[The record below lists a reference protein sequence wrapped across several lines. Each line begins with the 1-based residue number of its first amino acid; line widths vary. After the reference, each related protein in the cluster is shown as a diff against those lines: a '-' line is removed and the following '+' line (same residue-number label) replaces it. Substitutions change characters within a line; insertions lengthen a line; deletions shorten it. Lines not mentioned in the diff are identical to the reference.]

1 MAFTESIFFFL
12 YVFASFF
19 TIVNPIQA
27 TLTFVA
33 LTTGITSE
41 ERKGIAFRTTTIAF
55 IIALLFAIGGNL
67 ILQFF
72 GITVDSL
79 RVAGGIL
86 LFLVAI
92 DMLKGEREQK
102 KVTDAELQDATYR
115 EDISVFP
122 LATPLLTGPGAI
134 TTVIVQM
141 GDAVN
146 ILEKVFV
153 LGALVLTFAATYLI
167 LRSAEYID
175 RVLGVTGIMVM
186 TRIQG
191 LILGAIAVTFVATGA
206 WNIFIYLKSVSI

>member
-33 LTTGITSE
+33 LTTGITPE
-41 ERKGIAFRTTTIAF
+41 ERKGIAFRTTAIAF

-146 ILEKVFV
+146 ILEKALV

-167 LRSAEYID
+167 LRSAEYVD

-206 WNIFIYLKSVSI
+206 WNIFIYLKGVSI

>member
-41 ERKGIAFRTTTIAF
+41 ERKGIAFRTTAIAF

-102 KVTDAELQDATYR
+102 KVTDAELQDASYQ

-146 ILEKVFV
+146 ILEKALV

-175 RVLGVTGIMVM
+175 KVLGVTGIMVM

-206 WNIFIYLKSVSI
+206 WNIFIYLKGVSI

>member
-1 MAFTESIFFFL
+1 MAFADSIFFFL

-27 TLTFVA
+27 TLTFVT

-41 ERKGIAFRTTTIAF
+41 ERKGIAFRTTAIAF

-206 WNIFIYLKSVSI
+206 WNIFIYLKGATS

>member
-1 MAFTESIFFFL
+1 MAFADFVFFFL

-27 TLTFVA
+27 TITFITLTPGTD
-33 LTTGITSE
+33 LE
-41 ERKGIAFRTTTIAF
+41 DRRKISLHTTTVAF
-55 IIALLFAIGGNL
+55 IIALLFAIGGDL

-92 DMLKGEREQK
+92 DMLKGEKEHK
-102 KVTDAELQDATYR
+102 KVTAAELEDANLR
-115 EDISVFP
+115 KDISVFP
-122 LATPLLTGPGAI
+122 LAMPLLTGPGAI

-141 GDAVN
+141 GDASS
-146 ILEKVFV
+146 IFQK
-153 LGALVLTFAATYLI
+153 ALVILALTLTFAATYLI
-167 LRSAEYID
+167 LRSSEYID
-175 RVLGVTGIMVM
+175 RVLGMTGIMVM

-191 LILGAIAVTFVATGA
+191 LILGAIAVNFVANGA
-206 WNIFIYLKSVSI
+206 WNIFISLKGAHP

>member
-1 MAFTESIFFFL
+1 MALVDFNFYFL

-27 TLTFVA
+27 TITFITLTPVA
-33 LTTGITSE
+33 SSE
-41 ERKGIAFRTTTIAF
+41 ERKRITLRTTSVAF
-55 IIALLFAIGGNL
+55 AIALLFAVGGDL

-79 RVAGGIL
+79 RVAGGVL

-92 DMLKGEREQK
+92 DMLRGEKEHK
-102 KVTDAELQDATYR
+102 KVTEAELQDANLR

-122 LATPLLTGPGAI
+122 LAMPLLTGPGAI

-141 GDAVN
+141 GTALT
-146 ILEKVFV
+146 IFQKALV
-153 LGALVLTFAATYLI
+153 LAALVLTFAATYLI
-167 LRSAEYID
+167 LRSSEYID
-175 RVLGVTGIMVM
+175 KALGVTGIMVL

-191 LILGAIAVTFVATGA
+191 LVLGAIAVNFVAMGA
-206 WNIFIYLKSVSI
+206 WNIFVSLRGVSP

>member
-1 MAFTESIFFFL
+1 MAFADSIFFFL

-41 ERKGIAFRTTTIAF
+41 ERKSMAFRTTAIAF

-102 KVTDAELQDATYR
+102 KVTDAELRDATYR

-141 GDAVN
+141 GDAMN
-146 ILEKVFV
+146 ILEKVLV

-167 LRSAEYID
+167 LRSAEYVD

-191 LILGAIAVTFVATGA
+191 LILGAIAVTFVATGV
-206 WNIFIYLKSVSI
+206 WNIFIYLKGTIP

>member
-41 ERKGIAFRTTTIAF
+41 ERKGIAFRTTAIAF

-146 ILEKVFV
+146 ILEKALV

-191 LILGAIAVTFVATGA
+191 LILGAIAVTFVATGV
-206 WNIFIYLKSVSI
+206 WNIFIYLRGTIP

>member
-1 MAFTESIFFFL
+1 MACADSIFFFL

-41 ERKGIAFRTTTIAF
+41 ERKSMAFRTTAIAF

-102 KVTDAELQDATYR
+102 KVTDAELRDATYR

-141 GDAVN
+141 GDAMN
-146 ILEKVFV
+146 ILEKVLV

-167 LRSAEYID
+167 LRSAEYVD

-191 LILGAIAVTFVATGA
+191 LILGAIAVNFVATGA
-206 WNIFIYLKSVSI
+206 WNIFIYLKGTV

>member
-1 MAFTESIFFFL
+1 MAFADFIFFFV

-27 TLTFVA
+27 TITFVT
-33 LTTGITSE
+33 LTAGTSSE
-41 ERKGIAFRTTTIAF
+41 ERKSMSLRTTFIAF
-55 IIALLFAIGGNL
+55 IIALFFAIGGDL

-102 KVTDAELQDATYR
+102 KVTEAEMQDASLR

-141 GDAVN
+141 GDA
-146 ILEKVFV
+146 LTFLQK
-153 LGALVLTFAATYLI
+153 ALVIIALILTFAATYII
-167 LRSAEYID
+167 LRFSEYID

-191 LILGAIAVTFVATGA
+191 LVLGAIAVNFVATGA
-206 WNIFIYLKSVSI
+206 WNIFIFLKSASS

>member
-1 MAFTESIFFFL
+1 MAFVDSIFFFL

-27 TLTFVA
+27 TLTFVT

-41 ERKGIAFRTTTIAF
+41 ERKGIAFRTTAIAF

-102 KVTDAELQDATYR
+102 KVTEAELRDATYR

-146 ILEKVFV
+146 ILEKALV
-153 LGALVLTFAATYLI
+153 LGALVLTFGATYLI
-167 LRSAEYID
+167 LRSSEYID

-206 WNIFIYLKSVSI
+206 WNIFIYLKGTIP

>member
-1 MAFTESIFFFL
+1 MAFADGIIFFL

-19 TIVNPIQA
+19 TIVNPLQA
-27 TLTFVA
+27 TITFVT
-33 LTTGITSE
+33 LTSGTSSE
-41 ERKGIAFRTTTIAF
+41 ERKGMSLRTTFIAF
-55 IIALLFAIGGNL
+55 IIALLFAIGGDL

-102 KVTDAELQDATYR
+102 KVTDAELQDANLR

-141 GDAVN
+141 GDALT
-146 ILEKVFV
+146 ILQKVLV
-153 LGALVLTFAATYLI
+153 ITALILTFAATYII
-167 LRSAEYID
+167 LRSSEYID
-175 RVLGVTGIMVM
+175 KVLGVTGIMVM
-186 TRIQG
+186 SRIQG
-191 LILGAIAVTFVATGA
+191 LVLGAIAVNFVATGA
-206 WNIFIYLKSVSI
+206 WNIFISLKGA

>member
-41 ERKGIAFRTTTIAF
+41 ERKGIAFHTTAIAF

-146 ILEKVFV
+146 ILEKALV

-206 WNIFIYLKSVSI
+206 WNIFIYLKGATS

>member
-1 MAFTESIFFFL
+1 MASVDFIFYFL

-27 TLTFVA
+27 TITFITLTPVA
-33 LTTGITSE
+33 SSE
-41 ERKGIAFRTTTIAF
+41 ERRRISLRTTSVAF
-55 IIALLFAIGGNL
+55 VIALLFAVGGNL

-79 RVAGGIL
+79 RVAGGVL

-92 DMLKGEREQK
+92 DMLKGEKEQK

-141 GDAVN
+141 GDAMN
-146 ILEKVFV
+146 ILEKTLV

-206 WNIFIYLKSVSI
+206 WNIFIYLKGVSI

>member
-33 LTTGITSE
+33 LTTGITSG
-41 ERKGIAFRTTTIAF
+41 ERKGIAFRTTAIAF

-146 ILEKVFV
+146 ILEKALV

-206 WNIFIYLKSVSI
+206 WNIFIYLKGTIP

>member
-41 ERKGIAFRTTTIAF
+41 ERKGIAFRTTAIAF

-146 ILEKVFV
+146 ILEKALV

-206 WNIFIYLKSVSI
+206 WNIFIYLKGTIP

>member
-1 MAFTESIFFFL
+1 MAFADSIFFFL

-41 ERKGIAFRTTTIAF
+41 ERKGIAFRTTAIAF

-102 KVTDAELQDATYR
+102 KVTDAELQDASYR

-146 ILEKVFV
+146 ILEKALV

-206 WNIFIYLKSVSI
+206 WNIFIYLKGTIP

>member
-41 ERKGIAFRTTTIAF
+41 ERKGIAFHTTAIAF

-146 ILEKVFV
+146 ILEKALV
-153 LGALVLTFAATYLI
+153 LGALVLTFGATYLI
-167 LRSAEYID
+167 LRSSEYID

-206 WNIFIYLKSVSI
+206 WNIFIYLKGTIP

>member
-1 MAFTESIFFFL
+1 MAFADSIFFFL

-41 ERKGIAFRTTTIAF
+41 ERKSMAFRTTAIAF

-102 KVTDAELQDATYR
+102 KVTDAELRDATYR

-141 GDAVN
+141 GDAMN
-146 ILEKVFV
+146 ILEKVLV

-167 LRSAEYID
+167 LRSAEYVD

-191 LILGAIAVTFVATGA
+191 LILGAISVTFVATGV
-206 WNIFIYLKSVSI
+206 WNIFIYLKGTIP

>member
-41 ERKGIAFRTTTIAF
+41 ERKGIAFHTTAIAF

-146 ILEKVFV
+146 ILEKALV

-206 WNIFIYLKSVSI
+206 WNIFIYLKGTIP

>member
-27 TLTFVA
+27 TLTFVT

-41 ERKGIAFRTTTIAF
+41 ERKGIAFRTTAIAF

-146 ILEKVFV
+146 ILEKALV

-175 RVLGVTGIMVM
+175 KVLGVTGIMVM

-206 WNIFIYLKSVSI
+206 WNIFIYLKGAV

>member
-1 MAFTESIFFFL
+1 MASFEFFFNFI

-27 TLTFVA
+27 TITFITLTPLQSPEERRRTTLRTTFVA
-33 LTTGITSE
+33 F
-41 ERKGIAFRTTTIAF
+41 A
-55 IIALLFAIGGNL
+55 IALLFAIGGDL

-79 RVAGGIL
+79 RVAGGVL

-92 DMLKGEREQK
+92 DMLRGDKEQK
-102 KVTDAELQDATYR
+102 KVTEAEIQDANLR

-122 LATPLLTGPGAI
+122 LAMPLLTGPGAI

-141 GDAVN
+141 GSAHA
-146 ILEKVFV
+146 ILNKGLVIA
-153 LGALVLTFAATYLI
+153 ALILTFSLTYLI
-167 LRSAEYID
+167 LRSSEYID
-175 RVLGVTGIMVM
+175 KALGVTGIMVM

-191 LILGAIAVTFVATGA
+191 LILGAIAVNFVANGA
-206 WNIFIYLKSVSI
+206 WNIFISLKGTTP

>member
-1 MAFTESIFFFL
+1 MAFADFIFFFL

-19 TIVNPIQA
+19 TIVNPLQA
-27 TLTFVA
+27 TITFVT
-33 LTTGITSE
+33 LTSGISSD
-41 ERKGIAFRTTTIAF
+41 ERKSMSLRTTFIAF
-55 IIALLFAIGGNL
+55 IIALLFAIGGDL

-92 DMLKGEREQK
+92 DMLKGEKEQK
-102 KVTDAELQDATYR
+102 KVTDVELQDANLR

-141 GDAVN
+141 GDALT
-146 ILEKVFV
+146 IFQK
-153 LGALVLTFAATYLI
+153 ALVIIALILTFAASYII
-167 LRSAEYID
+167 LRFSAYID
-175 RVLGVTGIMVM
+175 KVLGVTGIMVM
-186 TRIQG
+186 SRIQG
-191 LILGAIAVTFVATGA
+191 LVLGAIAVNFVATGA
-206 WNIFIYLKSVSI
+206 WNIFISLKGTIP

>member
-1 MAFTESIFFFL
+1 M
-12 YVFASFF
+12 FASFF

-27 TLTFVA
+27 TFTFITLTLGTA
-33 LTTGITSE
+33 SE
-41 ERKGIAFRTTTIAF
+41 ERKRIALRTTIVAF
-55 IIALLFAIGGNL
+55 IMALLFAIGGDL

-79 RVAGGIL
+79 RVAGGVL

-92 DMLKGEREQK
+92 DMLRGEKEQK
-102 KVTDAELQDATYR
+102 KVTEAEIQDANLR

-141 GDAVN
+141 GDAMDIFQKSLVM
-146 ILEKVFV
+146 I
-153 LGALVLTFAATYLI
+153 ALILTFAATYFI
-167 LRSAEYID
+167 LRFSEYID
-175 RVLGVTGIMVM
+175 RALGVTGIMVM

-191 LILGAIAVTFVATGA
+191 LILGAIAVNFVATGA
-206 WNIFIYLKSVSI
+206 WNIFINLRGISP

>member
-41 ERKGIAFRTTTIAF
+41 ERKGIAFRTTAIAF

-146 ILEKVFV
+146 ILEKALV

-206 WNIFIYLKSVSI
+206 WNIFIYLKGVSI

>member
-1 MAFTESIFFFL
+1 MAFADFIFFFV

-27 TLTFVA
+27 TITFVT
-33 LTTGITSE
+33 LTSGTSSE
-41 ERKGIAFRTTTIAF
+41 ERKGMSLRTTFIAF
-55 IIALLFAIGGNL
+55 IIALFFAIGGDL

-102 KVTDAELQDATYR
+102 KVTEAEMQDASLR

-141 GDAVN
+141 GDA
-146 ILEKVFV
+146 LTFLQK
-153 LGALVLTFAATYLI
+153 ALVIIALILTFAATYII
-167 LRSAEYID
+167 LRFSEYID

-191 LILGAIAVTFVATGA
+191 LVLGAIAVNFVATGA
-206 WNIFIYLKSVSI
+206 WNIFIFLKNASS